1 VQILGD
7 NSTIIQL
14 GERECSV
21 QRRHQKLIEETPSP
35 ALTDE
40 MRKRI
45 TDTAIAIVKEMKYD
59 SAGTVEFLFKNEHF
73 YFMEVNSRIQV
84 EHPVTEEVTGV
95 DLVEQQL
102 NIATGAG
109 LTIKQEDVK
118 PRGHAIE
125 CRINAEHPLSFIPF
139 AGTIRSFTPP
149 LDTKDVRIDTA
160 LSAGSTIP
168 PYYDSLIA
176 KLICFADTRF
186 DAIEKMKQSLSV
198 FRISGIP
205 TTIPFHLSALN
216 DTSFIEGSYDTSF
229 VDNLKPYSVIDGEVA
244 SAILC
249 QLPRKIKFVVT
260 EGNSNENAWMKSR
273 FSDSNFDHY
282 FSISRWDL

>member
-1 VQILGD
+1 
-7 NSTIIQL
+7 
-14 GERECSV
+14 
-21 QRRHQKLIEETPSP
+21 
-35 ALTDE
+35 
-40 MRKRI
+40 
-45 TDTAIAIVKEMKYD
+45 
-59 SAGTVEFLFKNEHF
+59 
-73 YFMEVNSRIQV
+73 
-84 EHPVTEEVTGV
+84 
-95 DLVEQQL
+95 
-102 NIATGAG
+102 
-109 LTIKQEDVK
+109 
-118 PRGHAIE
+118 
-125 CRINAEHPLSFIPF
+125 
-139 AGTIRSFTPP
+139 
-149 LDTKDVRIDTA
+149 
-160 LSAGSTIP
+160 
-168 PYYDSLIA
+168 
-176 KLICFADTRF
+176 
-186 DAIEKMKQSLSV
+186 MKQSLSV

>member
-1 VQILGD
+1 
-7 NSTIIQL
+7 
-14 GERECSV
+14 
-21 QRRHQKLIEETPSP
+21 
-35 ALTDE
+35 
-40 MRKRI
+40 
-45 TDTAIAIVKEMKYD
+45 
-59 SAGTVEFLFKNEHF
+59 VEFLFKNEHF